1 MSKHNGAHSD
11 ATSDNAVNTSGQHL
25 SSRVITPESVKDI
38 DSPVDQT
45 SPTTEG
51 TSSTPKNKSNIP
63 AVMVAIMSAMLLA
76 SLDQMLFSTA
86 LPTIVG
92 DLGGV
97 EHMSWVITSYLLCQ
111 TIMMP
116 IYGKL
121 GDQIG
126 RKPIFVGAIAIFLI
140 GSIIGGLSQSMAQLI
155 IGRGIQ
161 GLGGGGLMILSQA
174 IIADVVP
181 PRERGKYA
189 GWMGSVF
196 GVSSVLGPV
205 LGGWFTDGPG
215 WRWAFWINLPV
226 GLLAVA
232 IALFALKLPKRGTG
246 LKLDYFGIIFM
257 ATSASCLILFT
268 SWGGNQYSWSSP
280 TIIGLEIGTVVA
292 AAIFVFIELRAKDP
306 LIPMSLFKNRNFNL
320 VTVGG
325 LCVGIVMFGVMS
337 YMPTYFQMVHNM
349 NPTTSGFMMIS
360 MMVGLMGT
368 SIGLGNV
375 VTRTGKYRIYPPI
388 GMLIVVASCVLL
400 HRITVDT
407 SLWYLGLCLFI
418 MGVGLGM
425 TMQILIL
432 VVQNSFPIQKVGV
445 ATGSNNFFR
454 QIGSSLGSAL
464 VGGIFTN
471 RISELVAD
479 RMPAAMTQLPPEVQQ
494 KFAQQSSG
502 LDADSL
508 TPELV
513 GSLPGPLKDMFM
525 GAYNDALTPVFIVV
539 IPFAVLAFILFALVR
554 EEKLRNSV

>member
-11 ATSDNAVNTSGQHL
+11 ATSDNAVNTSGQHM

-38 DSPVDQT
+38 DSPADQT
-45 SPTTEG
+45 SPTTER
-51 TSSTPKNKSNIP
+51 TSSRPKNKSNIP

-174 IIADVVP
+174 IMADVVP

-232 IALFALKLPKRGTG
+232 IALFALKLPMRGTG

-320 VTVGG
+320 VTLGG

-375 VTRTGKYRIYPPI
+375 VTRTGKYRIYPPL

-471 RISELVAD
+471 RISELVAE
-479 RMPAAMTQLPPEVQQ
+479 RVPAAMAQLPPQVQQ
-494 KFAQQSSG
+494 KFGQQSSG

>member
-1 MSKHNGAHSD
+1 
-11 ATSDNAVNTSGQHL
+11 
-25 SSRVITPESVKDI
+25 
-38 DSPVDQT
+38 
-45 SPTTEG
+45 
-51 TSSTPKNKSNIP
+51 
-63 AVMVAIMSAMLLA
+63 
-76 SLDQMLFSTA
+76 
-86 LPTIVG
+86 
-92 DLGGV
+92 
-97 EHMSWVITSYLLCQ
+97 
-111 TIMMP
+111 
-116 IYGKL
+116 
-121 GDQIG
+121 
-126 RKPIFVGAIAIFLI
+126 
-140 GSIIGGLSQSMAQLI
+140 
-155 IGRGIQ
+155 
-161 GLGGGGLMILSQA
+161 
-174 IIADVVP
+174 
-181 PRERGKYA
+181 
-189 GWMGSVF
+189 
-196 GVSSVLGPV
+196 
-205 LGGWFTDGPG
+205 
-215 WRWAFWINLPV
+215 
-226 GLLAVA
+226 
-232 IALFALKLPKRGTG
+232 
-246 LKLDYFGIIFM
+246 
-257 ATSASCLILFT
+257 
-268 SWGGNQYSWSSP
+268 
-280 TIIGLEIGTVVA
+280 
-292 AAIFVFIELRAKDP
+292 
-306 LIPMSLFKNRNFNL
+306 
-320 VTVGG
+320 
-325 LCVGIVMFGVMS
+325 
-337 YMPTYFQMVHNM
+337 
-349 NPTTSGFMMIS
+349 

>member
-1 MSKHNGAHSD
+1 
-11 ATSDNAVNTSGQHL
+11 
-25 SSRVITPESVKDI
+25 
-38 DSPVDQT
+38 
-45 SPTTEG
+45 
-51 TSSTPKNKSNIP
+51 
-63 AVMVAIMSAMLLA
+63 
-76 SLDQMLFSTA
+76 
-86 LPTIVG
+86 
-92 DLGGV
+92 
-97 EHMSWVITSYLLCQ
+97 MSWVITSYLLCQ

-174 IIADVVP
+174 IMADVVP

-232 IALFALKLPKRGTG
+232 IALFTLKLPMRGTG

-320 VTVGG
+320 VTLGG

-375 VTRTGKYRIYPPI
+375 VTRTGKYRIYPPL

-471 RISELVAD
+471 RISELVAE
-479 RMPAAMTQLPPEVQQ
+479 RVPAAMAQLPPQVQQ
-494 KFAQQSSG
+494 KFGQQSSG

-539 IPFAVLAFILFALVR
+539 IPFAVLAFILFAPLPGQ
-554 EEKLRNSV
+554 KAPG